1 MRLNILFSVY
11 IMVATLFFSLAG
23 ANAAD
28 LSTPSVDR
36 FRAYLIYEDSGELSK
51 NMAKRDDQIVA
62 NDEKGTSVQMLVDV
76 VMAGKKGQLYENN
89 PFLYV
94 VVREAMAETGAP
106 PMLDTG
112 FPLTFVGQTGE
123 LVRTLVVN
131 HNCSGFDIE
140 AYIMDG
146 DRRTSELKKTFSI
159 TCGD

>member
-1 MRLNILFSVY
+1 MLSRIASTVVIL
-11 IMVATLFFSLAG
+11 VASCVLALSP
-23 ANAAD
+23 AAAAE
-28 LSTPSVDR
+28 LATPSVDR

-51 NMAKRDDQIVA
+51 NMAKREDQIVA

-76 VMAGKKGQLYENN
+76 VMAGKAGQLYENN

-94 VVREAMAETGAP
+94 VVREMMAETGAP
-106 PMLDTG
+106 PMIDTG

-131 HNCSGFDIE
+131 HNCNGFEIE

-146 DRRTSELKKTFSI
+146 DKRTSELKKTFSI